1 MNAASR
7 TYSAN
12 VISAILLDAGGV
24 LVLPRPDVMLPP
36 LHAAGISPDLATLE
50 RAHYRA
56 MSLIDIPG
64 TPEPGPDTWWHS
76 YLLDYVTECGVPAAD
91 RAAVAERMSR
101 EIKGFGWTHVPAG
114 AQDGLRAIAAL
125 GIPVGIVS
133 NSNGLVQDD
142 LRRIGICYAADSEP
156 AAGCVEV
163 GVVIDSHVVG
173 VAKPDPEI
181 FRIALQALGV
191 AAGEEVIHIGDSLRY
206 DVAGAVAAGLRPV
219 HLDPYD
225 YCPIPEGHEHITSLN
240 DIPGVVG
247 KNSG

>member
-1 MNAASR
+1 
-7 TYSAN
+7 
-12 VISAILLDAGGV
+12 V

-36 LHAAGISPDLATLE
+36 LLAAGISPDLATLE

-76 YLLDYVTECGVPAAD
+76 YLLDYVTECGVPAAE
-91 RAAVAERMSR
+91 RAAVAARMSQ
-101 EIKGFGWTHVPAG
+101 EIKGFGWAHVPAG
-114 AQDGLRAIAAL
+114 AHDGLSAIAAL

-133 NSNGLVQDD
+133 NSNGLVEED
-142 LRRIGICYAADSEP
+142 LRRIGVCYAADSQP
-156 AAGCVEV
+156 SAGCVEV

-181 FRIALQALGV
+181 FRIALHALGV
-191 AAGEEVIHIGDSLRY
+191 TAGEEVIHIGDSLRY
-206 DVAGAVAAGLRPV
+206 DVAGALAAGLRPV

-225 YCPIPEGHEHITSLN
+225 YCPIPEGHEHITSLS
-240 DIPGVVG
+240 DIPRIIG